1 MDADRAAVTRR
12 PARLVWMASGTLPL
26 VFLLVFYFYPL
37 FEILRVS
44 LWPEG
49 GFSVEPL
56 RGLLAGGYLFRL
68 AGFSAWQALLSTLL
82 TLLAGLPAAYVFA
95 RYRFRGKTLLR
106 ALATV
111 PFVLPTVVV
120 AAAFGVLLGPNGV
133 INAALQSLFGL
144 AEPPLR
150 LQGTLSLVLLAHV
163 FYNLTVVLRIVGG
176 LWSHLD
182 PSLEE
187 AAAVLGASRARVW
200 REVTLPLLLPAI
212 GAAALLIFLFTWTA
226 FGTVLILGG
235 PRFATIEVEIYR
247 QALEVFNLPVA
258 AVLSLLQ
265 IAASVALTVVY
276 TRLQARTAVSLNLR
290 PESAVER
297 RPARLGQRL
306 VVVGVVLAMLVL
318 LLAPLLALTVRSLTV
333 AGRWSFEWYR
343 LLGENRGNSY
353 FFVPPAGAMRNS
365 LLVAG
370 ATTILALAIGL
381 PAAYLLLSPRGR
393 LQALADPIFMLPL
406 GTSAVTLGFGYLIA
420 LDEPPLNLRA
430 SPLMIPIAHTLI
442 AFPFVVRALLPVLRG
457 IDPRLREAAAVL
469 GARPGRVLWEVDVP
483 IVARALLIGAVFAF
497 TISLGEFGAA
507 LLVGRPEFPTMPVV
521 IYRFLGRPG
530 SANYGQALAMSTLLM
545 IATAVSFVAI
555 ERLRIGEIGEF

>member
-1 MDADRAAVTRR
+1 
-12 PARLVWMASGTLPL
+12 L
-26 VFLLVFYFYPL
+26 
-37 FEILRVS
+37 
-44 LWPEG
+44 
-49 GFSVEPL
+49 
-56 RGLLAGGYLFRL
+56 
-68 AGFSAWQALLSTLL
+68 
-82 TLLAGLPAAYVFA
+82 
-95 RYRFRGKTLLR
+95 
-106 ALATV
+106 
-111 PFVLPTVVV
+111 
-120 AAAFGVLLGPNGV
+120 
-133 INAALQSLFGL
+133 GL

-150 LQGTLSLVLLAHV
+150 LQGTLTLILLAHV

-187 AAAVLGASRARVW
+187 AAVVLGASRARVW

-212 GAAALLIFLFTWTA
+212 GAAALLVFLFTWTA

-247 QALEVFNLPVA
+247 QALEIFNLPVA

-265 IAASVALTVVY
+265 IAASLSLTTVY
-276 TRLQARTAVSLNLR
+276 TRLQARSAVPLNLR

-297 RPARLGQRL
+297 PPAHLGQRL
-306 VVVGVVLAMLVL
+306 FVGGVVLAMLVL
-318 LLAPLLALTVRSLTV
+318 LLAPLLALVVRSLTV

-381 PAAYLLLSPRGR
+381 PAAYLLLRPRGR
-393 LQALADPIFMLPL
+393 LQALVDPIFMLPL

-545 IATAVSFVAI
+545 ILTAVSFVAI

>member
-212 GAAALLIFLFTWTA
+212 GAAALLVFLFTWTA
-226 FGTVLILGG
+226 FGTVLILGE

>member
-1 MDADRAAVTRR
+1 
-12 PARLVWMASGTLPL
+12 MASGTLPL

-44 LWPEG
+44 LLPEG

-56 RGLLAGGYLFRL
+56 RGLLAGGYLLRL

-95 RYRFRGKTLLR
+95 RYRFRGKTILR

-133 INAALQSLFGL
+133 VNTALQALLGL

-150 LQGTLSLVLLAHV
+150 LQGTLSLILLAHV

-212 GAAALLIFLFTWTA
+212 GAAALLVFLFTWTA

-247 QALEVFNLPVA
+247 QALEIFNLPVA

-265 IAASVALTVVY
+265 IAASVVLTVVY

-306 VVVGVVLAMLVL
+306 LVGGVVLAMLVL
-318 LLAPLLALTVRSLTV
+318 LLTPLLALAVRSLTV

-381 PAAYLLLSPRGR
+381 PAAYLLLRPRGR
-393 LQALADPIFMLPL
+393 LQALVDPIFMLPL

-555 ERLRIGEIGEF
+555 ERLRIGELGEF

>member
-1 MDADRAAVTRR
+1 
-12 PARLVWMASGTLPL
+12 MASGALPL

-37 FEILRVS
+37 LEILRVS

-56 RGLLAGGYLFRL
+56 RGLLVGGYLLRL

-82 TLLAGLPAAYVFA
+82 TLLAGLPMAYVFA
-95 RYRFRGKTLLR
+95 RYRFRGKTILR

-133 INAALQSLFGL
+133 INAALQSLLGL
-144 AEPPLR
+144 ADPPLR
-150 LQGTLSLVLLAHV
+150 LQGTLSLILLAHV

-200 REVTLPLLLPAI
+200 REVTLPLLFPAI
-212 GAAALLIFLFTWTA
+212 GAAALLVFLFTWTA

-247 QALEVFNLPVA
+247 QALEIFNLPVA

-297 RPARLGQRL
+297 PPARLGQRL
-306 VVVGVVLAMLVL
+306 FVGGVVLAMLVL
-318 LLAPLLALTVRSLTV
+318 LLAPLLALVVRSLTV

-393 LQALADPIFMLPL
+393 LQALVDPIFMLPL

-545 IATAVSFVAI
+545 ILTAVSFVAI